1 MIGSEKTIDNH
12 GRLASQ
18 QPTPGGGAA
27 AADELIGEALGLA
40 DASVLSGKPLAKL
53 IQEKAR
59 AEAKALAD
67 EGSAPTLAV
76 VVATED
82 SSTHWYVRSIERAAE
97 NAGIGCRIIDVGHDA
112 TEQVLVA
119 VLKDLSA
126 EPSVNGIILQTPL
139 PPGVKADELAK
150 HISPAKDIDGANP
163 LSLGLLAVGERA
175 FAPATARAVV
185 EMLDYFE
192 IPVAGRHVV
201 VVGRSTVVGK
211 PLALLLLQKDATTT
225 VCHSRSGPLRRYT
238 KTSDV
243 VVVAAGRTGLITGDD
258 VSKHSVVIDV
268 GTNVLSDGS
277 LAGDVDG
284 TSVRPVAAALTPV
297 PGGVGSVT
305 TALLL
310 LHAAEAAREQSRTA
324 RTTVFSS

>member
-1 MIGSEKTIDNH
+1 MT
-12 GRLASQ
+12 AS
-18 QPTPGGGAA
+18 
-27 AADELIGEALGLA
+27 L
-40 DASVLSGKPLAKL
+40 LSGKPLAKL
-53 IQEKAR
+53 IQQQAT
-59 AEAKALAD
+59 AQATALAE
-67 EGSAPTLAV
+67 EGTRPTLAV

-97 NAGIGCRIIDVGHDA
+97 NAGIECRIMDVGHDA

-126 EPSVNGIILQTPL
+126 DPAIHGIILQTPL
-139 PPGVKADELAK
+139 PPGVKTQELVKYIA
-150 HISPAKDIDGANP
+150 PEKDIDGANP

-185 EMLDYFE
+185 EILDHFN
-192 IPVAGRHVV
+192 IPVAGRSVV

-211 PLALLLLQKDATTT
+211 PLSLLLLQKDATTT
-225 VCHSRSGPLRRYT
+225 VCHSKSGPLGKYT
-238 KTSDV
+238 KAADV
-243 VVVAAGRTGLITGDD
+243 VVVAAGRTGLLTGTD
-258 VSKHSVVIDV
+258 VSDHSVVIDV

-277 LAGDVDG
+277 LAGDVDEA
-284 TSVRPVAAALTPV
+284 SVRPVAAALTPV

-310 LHAAEAAREQSRTA
+310 LHTAEAAREQLRAAPTPVLA
-324 RTTVFSS
+324 H

>member
-1 MIGSEKTIDNH
+1 MT
-12 GRLASQ
+12 AS
-18 QPTPGGGAA
+18 
-27 AADELIGEALGLA
+27 L
-40 DASVLSGKPLAKL
+40 LSGKPLAKL
-53 IQEKAR
+53 IQQQAQT
-59 AEAKALAD
+59 
-67 EGSAPTLAV
+67 EGTCPTLAV

-97 NAGIGCRIIDVGHDA
+97 AAGINCRIIDVGHDA
-112 TEQVLVA
+112 TEQVLIA

-139 PPGVKADELAK
+139 PPGVRTQELVKYIA
-150 HISPAKDIDGANP
+150 PEKDIDGANP

-185 EMLDYFE
+185 EILDHFE
-192 IPVAGRHVV
+192 IPVAGRNVV

-211 PLALLLLQKDATTT
+211 PLSLLLLQKDATTT
-225 VCHSRSGPLRRYT
+225 VCHSRSGPLAKYT
-238 KTSDV
+238 RTADV
-243 VVVAAGRTGLITGDD
+243 VVVAAGRTGLLTGTD
-258 VSKHSVVIDV
+258 VSEHSVVIDV

-277 LAGDVDG
+277 LTGDVDEA
-284 TSVRPVAAALTPV
+284 SVRPVAAALTPV

-310 LHAAEAAREQSRTA
+310 LHTAEAAREQSRATRA
-324 RTTVFSS
+324 PVLTR